1 METKLK
7 WADMLGETTETE
19 FKTKSQ
25 NRRKTDLKI
34 RNYINSVSNSVEA
47 CMCCYRPVLNHI
59 ISCFSTFLWSSIFFF
74 LNRHISLNET
84 YHKGLYSAYESWIDS
99 ESCDIFE
106 VVIQF
111 SLTSASG
118 SFNSQDTVIALCDLY
133 HLELVLD

>member
-1 METKLK
+1 M
-7 WADMLGETTETE
+7 
-19 FKTKSQ
+19 
-25 NRRKTDLKI
+25 
-34 RNYINSVSNSVEA
+34 
-47 CMCCYRPVLNHI
+47 
-59 ISCFSTFLWSSIFFF
+59 FFF

-118 SFNSQDTVIALCDLY
+118 SFNSQDTIIALCDLS